1 MTNEVIQICVV
12 EDDIEFQEWI
22 LEEISSD
29 KTIKCIGTFD
39 VAEDALANIPS
50 LRPDIVIMD
59 LTLEKSDMG
68 GIECMLRLRVVF
80 PKIKFL
86 VITSNVDDSF
96 LFEALR
102 VGAGAYI
109 QKGDIPRNLAE
120 LILEFHEDGAPMSPG
135 IAKRVIEN
143 FHKLPDDL
151 IRLKSLSFRE
161 SQILELL
168 SKGFLYK
175 EVADKL
181 SIAVGTVKQH
191 THKIYNKLQVNN
203 CVEALRKY
211 LNI

>member
-80 PKIKFL
+80 PKIKLL